1 MASFAY
7 RAIDEEGLMQRGS
20 IDAMNAVDLELRLK
34 RMGLEL
40 ITFESIKKS
49 TMLAA
54 KRISRKEL
62 VTFCFHMD
70 QLMRAGVPIIDA
82 LTDLRDSVENPAFR
96 QIVAS
101 LLEDIEGGLKLSE
114 AMANHPSA
122 FDNVF
127 VALISTGE
135 QTGQL
140 PEVLSKLTEN
150 LKWQDELA
158 AQVKKAMTYPIFAG
172 VVIIGV
178 VFALMIFLVPQLAVT
193 MKALTP
199 NPPPQTLALIA
210 VSAWMQKYWYLVVG
224 LPIVSVVT
232 LIFLA
237 KTNEEVRY
245 RIDALV
251 LKLPIMGPLTNK
263 IILARFST
271 YFALMYQSGI
281 SVLECIRISEKIVG
295 NRVIEQGLQRVG
307 REINDGSG
315 ITQAFQ
321 NVRLFPPLVI
331 RMLKVGETSGGLDTA
346 LLNVSYFYN
355 RDVKEMMGRLQ
366 EMIQPVLTVVLGGI
380 LILILLTIFSPM
392 YDVIAKVNT
401 TGGR

>member
-1 MASFAY
+1 
-7 RAIDEEGLMQRGS
+7 MQRGS
-20 IDAMNAVDLELRLK
+20 IDAMNTVDLELRLK

-199 NPPPQTLALIA
+199 NPPPQTMALIA
-210 VSAWMQKYWYLVVG
+210 VSAWMQKYWYIVIG

-232 LIFLA
+232 LIILA

-245 RIDALV
+245 RIDALM

-321 NVRLFPPLVI
+321 NVHLFPPLVI

>member
-210 VSAWMQKYWYLVVG
+210 VSAWMQKYWYLVIG

>member
-1 MASFAY
+1 
-7 RAIDEEGLMQRGS
+7 MQRGS
-20 IDAMNAVDLELRLK
+20 IDAMNTVDLELRLK

-321 NVRLFPPLVI
+321 NVHLFPPLVI

>member
-1 MASFAY
+1 
-7 RAIDEEGLMQRGS
+7 MQRGN

-40 ITFESIKKS
+40 ITFDSIKKS
-49 TMLAA
+49 AMLAA

-127 VALISTGE
+127 VALIGTGE

-172 VVIIGV
+172 TVIIAV

-199 NPPPQTLALIA
+199 NPPAQTMALIA
-210 VSAWMQKYWYLVVG
+210 VSAWMKNYWYLVIGVPVVG
-224 LPIVSVVT
+224 VIT
-232 LIFLA
+232 LVILA

-245 RIDALV
+245 RIDALM
-251 LKLPIMGPLTNK
+251 LKLPIMGPLNNK

-281 SVLECIRISEKIVG
+281 GVLECIRISEKIVG

-380 LILILLTIFSPM
+380 LILILMTVFSPM